1 MDGSF
6 NDIDVLFSEIELFLQ
21 TFPDDKNIDK
31 ASIELVVATF
41 SSIESVIGFLIKSVR
56 EFFLFS
62 FMFASAPWTSCLIF
76 SEITHIRQ

>member
-21 TFPDDKNIDK
+21 TFPDDKNINK

-41 SSIESVIGFLIKSVR
+41 SSIESAIGFLIKSVR
-56 EFFLFS
+56 EFFLFP
-62 FMFASAPWTSCLIF
+62 FLFVSAPWISCLV
-76 SEITHIRQ
+76 SQKNY